1 MSWAWMVPAGLTA
14 AGVVVAALL
23 ARRAAQV
30 ADTLRRDVAGLAELR
45 PALVEARDEMSS
57 TAAELRRLHGR

>member
-1 MSWAWMVPAGLTA
+1 MVPASLTA

-23 ARRAAQV
+23 ARRAAL
-30 ADTLRRDVAGLAELR
+30 AAGTLRRDIAGLAELR

-57 TAAELRRLHGR
+57 AAAELRRLHGR